1 MNCLWSLK
9 TVYTFY
15 GDGSVKLDMQ
25 VVPAFKMERYGF
37 TWQLAK
43 TEDKLSFYG
52 KGPHENY
59 CDRATSASLGLYE
72 GKVEEYVHDYLFPQE
87 NGNHTGIRYAE
98 IGGADGMQLKAVNKS
113 FEMSVHP
120 YTKKAL
126 QEAQHLHELKYE
138 DKFTV
143 SVDGKQRGVGGDV
156 PAIASLKKPYKID
169 ANKKYS
175 FSVLLKF

>member
-1 MNCLWSLK
+1 MSTK
-9 TVYTFY
+9 FY
-15 GDGSVKLDMQ
+15 LDGK
-25 VVPAFKMERYGF
+25 K
-37 TWQLAK
+37 
-43 TEDKLSFYG
+43 
-52 KGPHENY
+52 
-59 CDRATSASLGLYE
+59 
-72 GKVEEYVHDYLFPQE
+72 
-87 NGNHTGIRYAE
+87 I
-98 IGGADGMQLKAVNKS
+98 
-113 FEMSVHP
+113 
-120 YTKKAL
+120 TKKAL